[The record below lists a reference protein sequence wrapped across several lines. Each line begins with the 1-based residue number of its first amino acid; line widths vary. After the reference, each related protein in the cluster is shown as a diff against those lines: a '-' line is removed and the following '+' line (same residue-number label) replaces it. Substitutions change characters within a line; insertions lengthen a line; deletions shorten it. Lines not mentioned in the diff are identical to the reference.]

1 MDPQQCTTMARKFQ
15 SVLDASVLNERGKR
29 LDFSKRERLITP
41 CRFGLSVV
49 ASLATEQ
56 VASIA
61 DLHRQFNDLWDLK
74 SDYQAFYNPLCKA
87 SSPEFF
93 RTSLGHVMR
102 QLTMKVLGF
111 EAGQAFS
118 EFNRLILQDGSS
130 FALHAALADVFPG
143 RFNAV
148 SPAAV
153 ELHCTF
159 DLLQDAPITIVLSP
173 DTDAEHDDRPQP
185 ERLRGDVFLADRGY
199 LDLTSLRDIDRHGG
213 YCIVRS
219 KSNLNPRVIDAHRE
233 DGQRLKS
240 CQERDL
246 QAIVAKFPKQQRAE
260 LDVEWLIDHVPFRVR
275 LIVRWNPEKKRTL
288 FSSNSQE
295 TAVMRH
301 NRL

>member
-1 MDPQQCTTMARKFQ
+1 
-15 SVLDASVLNERGKR
+15 
-29 LDFSKRERLITP
+29 
-41 CRFGLSVV
+41 
-49 ASLATEQ
+49 
-56 VASIA
+56 
-61 DLHRQFNDLWDLK
+61 
-74 SDYQAFYNPLCKA
+74 
-87 SSPEFF
+87 
-93 RTSLGHVMR
+93 
-102 QLTMKVLGF
+102 
-111 EAGQAFS
+111 
-118 EFNRLILQDGSS
+118 
-130 FALHAALADVFPG
+130 
-143 RFNAV
+143 
-148 SPAAV
+148 
-153 ELHCTF
+153 
-159 DLLQDAPITIVLSP
+159 VLSP